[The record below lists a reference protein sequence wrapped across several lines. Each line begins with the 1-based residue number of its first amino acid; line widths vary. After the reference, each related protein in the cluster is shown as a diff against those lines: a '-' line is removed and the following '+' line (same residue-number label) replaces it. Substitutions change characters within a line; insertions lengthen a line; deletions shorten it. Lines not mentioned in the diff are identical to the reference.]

1 VKRPSNSDGD
11 GEAQGFM
18 RRPTSPP
25 SLSPP
30 QGETVIPFPA
40 PPQLPGREG
49 AGVTSASA
57 SSFELLGA
65 VTHAVVLR
73 LQGGFPKIKVGRVTE
88 GGGPATRPGIQSAA
102 WEEDER

>member
-1 VKRPSNSDGD
+1 VKRPSKFD
-11 GEAQGFM
+11 GESAT
-18 RRPTSPP
+18 PASEASSP
-25 SLSPP
+25 SGPP
-30 QGETVIPFPA
+30 LGSNLIPFPA

-65 VTHAVVLR
+65 ITHAVVLR

-88 GGGPATRPGIQSAA
+88 GGGPATRPGTQSAA
-102 WEEDER
+102 WEEE